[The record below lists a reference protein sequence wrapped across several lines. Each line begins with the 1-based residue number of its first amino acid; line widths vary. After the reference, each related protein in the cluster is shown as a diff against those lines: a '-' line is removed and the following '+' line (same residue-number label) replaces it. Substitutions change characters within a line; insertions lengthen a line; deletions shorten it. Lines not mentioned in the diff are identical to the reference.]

1 MKKERFHS
9 SKKTMHLLFQIAP
22 RSIYFFI
29 LTLSVISIISAARTF
44 FNQRLYDDISK
55 VFADKSNEQYAI
67 IAFDILIVVCIVLI
81 LRILFASLGIIKSK
95 VIDKCEETI
104 EYLINDTISKIPAE
118 TFESKNMLD
127 EIEKGKSGA
136 YATIDFLISLIDLV
150 FSCLLY
156 LVLIGIYLWQVSKV
170 LVIALLLVFLPV
182 AISQFFQAKV
192 YSNQEDDLSPL
203 FRMEDS
209 FYYHAMDVRETRLF
223 GVFWFFQK
231 MRLRVMRDIFKIQWR
246 TQGRINR
253 INFLLN
259 VIKIIGWISIT
270 VLLFYLLSIGR
281 VSIGAFTAIFT
292 SVGTMF
298 GYMEQTFSTFKGGI
312 TNNIGKIKNFQYL
325 FSYSDKYDS
334 LNGYL
339 PDFSK
344 EIIIDNISFYY
355 PDSKTPAISN
365 VSFKIKKGEVIALVG
380 ENGSGKTTPSKLI
393 CGLYIPTNG
402 DVILGGCNTKETRQN
417 ELFKKTTAVFQN
429 YKNYTIFTLR
439 DNIRISDFDNDCDVL
454 SAIKSAEI
462 NIDDSETFPEG
473 LDTIMSREFGGVD
486 ISKGQWQRVAISR
499 GIYKKHDLII
509 FDEPTAAIDP
519 LEEARLY
526 NHFADY
532 SKGSTTIF
540 VTHRLASTK
549 IADRIIVMDHGKII
563 ESGSHT
569 DLIKLDGFYAKMW
582 KAQAVGYADN

>member
-292 SVGTMF
+292 AVGTMF

-380 ENGSGKTTPSKLI
+380 ENGSGKTTLSKLI

-429 YKNYTIFTLR
+429 YKNYNIFTLR